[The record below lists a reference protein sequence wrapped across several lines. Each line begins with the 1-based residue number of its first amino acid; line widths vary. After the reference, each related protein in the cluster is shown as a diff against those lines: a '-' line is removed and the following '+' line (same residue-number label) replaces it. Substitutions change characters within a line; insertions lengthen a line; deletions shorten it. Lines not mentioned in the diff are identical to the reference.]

1 MRLGD
6 YSPYIGNDSDR
17 LKLKLGLGS
26 SELPQGAIGPQGRP
40 GPQGTPGAP
49 GRIEINYLPNEIADV
64 NTIYYSTT
72 HKRLVFKGSDGK
84 IYALMLEEL

>member
-6 YSPYIGNDSDR
+6 YSPYIGEAPDR

-26 SELPQGAIGPQGRP
+26 KDLPQGAIGPQGKP

-49 GRIEINYLPNEIADV
+49 GRIEINYLPNEIAKA

-72 HKRLVFKGSDGK
+72 YKRLVFKGNDGK